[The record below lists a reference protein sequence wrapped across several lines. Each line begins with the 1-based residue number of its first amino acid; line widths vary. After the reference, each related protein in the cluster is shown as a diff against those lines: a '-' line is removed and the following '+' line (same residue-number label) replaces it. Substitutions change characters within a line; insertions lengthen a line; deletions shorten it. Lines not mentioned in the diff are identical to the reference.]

1 MKRKLV
7 AIFSVVM
14 LLAVLVISGGVA
26 SASNFF
32 LNFENGTEGATVTG
46 IPGVTLED
54 FNGYNPLYGDS
65 RTGGY
70 NTHSD
75 DLNYGSGSY
84 HHNGNFFVW
93 AGPNAD
99 ARGVKVDFTNND
111 GTWFKTGYSA
121 YSEFFI
127 DAYLTNGSVVSV
139 SGAANTG
146 NPMGYLTVNATTGLY
161 IDYIVLH
168 DTGNYWL
175 VDDMSGDTSGVGVP
189 EPTTTL
195 LLGAGLMG
203 LAWVRRK
210 FHN

>member
-7 AIFSVVM
+7 GFLSVVV
-14 LLAVLVISGGVA
+14 LAVLVISVGVA

-32 LNFENGTEGATVTG
+32 LNFENGTEGALVTG

-54 FNGYNPLYGDS
+54 FNGFNPIYGDS
-65 RTGGY
+65 RTGNY

-75 DLNYGSGSY
+75 DLNYGEGSY

-93 AGPNAD
+93 ASAETGAE
-99 ARGVKVDFTNND
+99 GVKVDFTNNN
-111 GTWFKTGYSA
+111 GTWFKTGYSS
-121 YSEFFI
+121 YSDFFVV
-127 DAYLTNGSVVSV
+127 AYLTDGTNVSAR
-139 SGAANTG
+139 GGANTG
-146 NPMGYLTVNATTGLY
+146 NPMGYLTVNATSGTF

-168 DTGNYWL
+168 DSGNYWC
-175 VDDMSGDTSGVGVP
+175 VDDMSGDTTGVGVP

-210 FHN
+210 FRN